1 CADRYRGGIYAIE
14 NLSLSDKENVVF
26 LLDDG
31 FQHWS
36 LYRDLNILLFD
47 GFIDINKLR
56 LLPFGPLRSPLKEI
70 SEAHMIFITKREN
83 ETIYKHLKNL
93 GIKHIYFAPLK
104 FDGITSIDGKKIEP
118 SGQKV
123 FAFAG
128 IANFQSFLHLL
139 ESLGLKVI
147 GYKKFIDHK
156 KYTERTL
163 NKILKFADEAEL
175 IITTKKDIV
184 KIKNLGL
191 SEQRLCYVEIS
202 IEIDPQAVDKI
213 QRLKHN

>member
-1 CADRYRGGIYAIE
+1 
-14 NLSLSDKENVVF
+14 
-26 LLDDG
+26 
-31 FQHWS
+31 
-36 LYRDLNILLFD
+36 
-47 GFIDINKLR
+47 
-56 LLPFGPLRSPLKEI
+56 
-70 SEAHMIFITKREN
+70 
-83 ETIYKHLKNL
+83 
-93 GIKHIYFAPLK
+93 
-104 FDGITSIDGKKIEP
+104 KIEP

-156 KYTERTL
+156 KYTEKIL
-163 NKILKFADEAEL
+163 NKILKLADEAEL

-184 KIKNLGL
+184 KIKNLAL